1 MTNNY
6 GGSDGG
12 YYWANSESDSE
23 VVVSDYVLP
32 RFFDAFCRMRFETE
46 EIVKDLQE
54 VQGVENPTVD
64 DVILEIEIRLRNL
77 FGSKSKDFVIYDSHG
92 EEW

>member
-1 MTNNY
+1 MTSNY

-12 YYWANSESDSE
+12 YYWANSESDSD
-23 VVVSDYVLP
+23 VVVSDYTLP
-32 RFFDAFCRMRFETE
+32 RWFDASYRMRFDTE

-54 VQGVENPTVD
+54 VQGIENPTVD
-64 DVILEIEIRLRNL
+64 DVILEIEVRLRNL
-77 FGSKSKDFVIYDSHG
+77 FGSKSKDFVIHDSHG

>member
-23 VVVSDYVLP
+23 VVV
-32 RFFDAFCRMRFETE
+32 R
-46 EIVKDLQE
+46 
-54 VQGVENPTVD
+54 
-64 DVILEIEIRLRNL
+64 
-77 FGSKSKDFVIYDSHG
+77 DFVIYDSHG